1 MVGPLAS
8 TPPSTNA
15 LQTNHSHPTTSHHRL
30 VCMSTPQLPRHDT
43 FQSDDTFSLSLY
55 VRDLDPADVAVAF
68 RERAVCL
75 ATGPK
80 PVSFFHAAFDA
91 ARWFLD
97 ADSLPHI
104 RLFLIIPFPTMSQV
118 KLTLPGAAYEIG
130 PLAHAIV
137 PDASTYRVSKHKIE
151 LNLHKKHA
159 GVQWNHFQG
168 EEAEIRASWS
178 FCHSSCLV
186 AVVDKSHM
194 LLSCCHCQQC
204 RHPTR
209 RKRRRRLSPARLRT
223 GPRFQSRLS
232 RRLSSTMCIL
242 KLPFGFALI
251 TDCSL

>member
-15 LQTNHSHPTTSHHRL
+15 LQINHSHPTTSHHRL

-97 ADSLPHI
+97 ADSLAHM
-104 RLFLIIPFPTMSQV
+104 RLFLTYSFSHHVAGQADFARRGVRDWPACARDCSGRVDVPRVQAQDRTQ
-118 KLTLPGAAYEIG
+118 
-130 PLAHAIV
+130 LA
-137 PDASTYRVSKHKIE
+137 
-151 LNLHKKHA
+151 
-159 GVQWNHFQG
+159 Q
-168 EEAEIRASWS
+168 EA
-178 FCHSSCLV
+178 
-186 AVVDKSHM
+186 
-194 LLSCCHCQQC
+194 
-204 RHPTR
+204 
-209 RKRRRRLSPARLRT
+209 RRRPVEPLSGRGGRDPCILV
-223 GPRFQSRLS
+223 FLSLELS
-232 RRLSSTMCIL
+232 RSCV
-242 KLPFGFALI
+242 
-251 TDCSL
+251 